1 MMPPVPSYSRRASAG
16 WPDILHGFSLW
27 VLLLFLAPCAANAPQ
42 NREAAWLQGVKL
54 MGAGKVLE
62 GIRLL
67 DSLRTAG
74 FDDSLFLSD
83 YASHVFRTFVPQKM
97 DSCVSFLQNASTRP
111 VCDSAYPD
119 RISWKVTKAVRSL
132 YPCFQYGATFVYR
145 KPYRLV
151 FPGLVAWNTAQA
163 LLHFQTL
170 QPPSPTQRVLANE
183 FEDREDAAEC
193 NVYVDLDDTESPLTD
208 YVARR
213 INGEYDSIGF
223 KSDLSQYHALSLRC
237 YRRSYYA
244 GKQGDFAA
252 YIVFDR
258 PLRDLLK
265 GSGPTLRA
273 RPKSVHK
280 IRFTVAVRS
289 GIEIQVF
296 AEEKLQS
303 MLRAF

>member
-1 MMPPVPSYSRRASAG
+1 MQPALVSPGRSCGMWRGIPRG
-16 WPDILHGFSLW
+16 LLLW
-27 VLLLFLAPCAANAPQ
+27 IVLLFLSPCAANVPQ
-42 NREAAWLQGVKL
+42 NSETVWLQGVKL
-54 MGAGKVLE
+54 MDAGKVLE

-67 DSLRTAG
+67 DSLRMAG
-74 FDDSLFLSD
+74 FADSLFLSD
-83 YASHVFRTFVPQKM
+83 YASRVFRTFVPQKM
-97 DSCVSFLQNASTRP
+97 DSCIAFLQNASTRP

-151 FPGLVAWNTAQA
+151 FLGLVAQDATGA

-170 QPPSPTQRVLANE
+170 QPPSPTQRVLSAE

-193 NVYVDLDDTESPLTD
+193 NVYVDLDDTQSPLTD

-213 INGEYDSIGF
+213 INGEYDSI
-223 KSDLSQYHALSLRC
+223 SSANDLPRYHALSLRC
-237 YRRSYYA
+237 YRRSCYA

-258 PLRDLLK
+258 PLNDLLK
-265 GSGPTLRA
+265 GSGAKSHPF
-273 RPKSVHK
+273 PKPVPK

-289 GIEIQVF
+289 GMEIQGF